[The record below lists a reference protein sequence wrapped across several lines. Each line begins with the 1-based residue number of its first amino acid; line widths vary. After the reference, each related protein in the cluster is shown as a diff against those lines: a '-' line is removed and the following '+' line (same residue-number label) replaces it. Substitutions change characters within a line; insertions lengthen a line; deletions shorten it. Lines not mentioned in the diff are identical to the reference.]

1 MNDEEKWNSGNAP
14 QNDRDTGRFNEPPR
28 YEHYNMH
35 QTYVNETGQESEK
48 KKRRKKSGGRKL
60 ASTISLAVVFG
71 LVAGVVFQGVNFFA
85 AQYMGTTTADA
96 EPQIETAQLAVSASS
111 DDAA

>member
-48 KKRRKKSGGRKL
+48 KKRRKKSGRIFCFC
-60 ASTISLAVVFG
+60 SWNHSLI
-71 LVAGVVFQGVNFFA
+71 LRWLI
-85 AQYMGTTTADA
+85 T
-96 EPQIETAQLAVSASS
+96 
-111 DDAA
+111 

>member
-35 QTYVNETGQESEK
+35 QTYVNEIGQESEK
-48 KKRRKKSGGRKL
+48 KETQEEKRWQETGFDNFSCGSVRTGCRCSISGCE
-60 ASTISLAVVFG
+60 
-71 LVAGVVFQGVNFFA
+71 FFCNSV
-85 AQYMGTTTADA
+85 YGHND
-96 EPQIETAQLAVSASS
+96 S
-111 DDAA
+111 

>member
-14 QNDRDTGRFNEPPR
+14 QNDRDTVDGSNEPPR

-35 QTYVNETGQESEK
+35 QAYVDIEIRAGYRRKRQ
-48 KKRRKKSGGRKL
+48 RRKKSGGRNKL

-85 AQYMGTTTADA
+85 AQIYGHND
-96 EPQIETAQLAVSASS
+96 S
-111 DDAA
+111 

>member
-60 ASTISLAVVFG
+60 ASTISLAVVSRTG
-71 LVAGVVFQGVNFFA
+71 CRCSISGCEFFCNSV
-85 AQYMGTTTADA
+85 YGHND
-96 EPQIETAQLAVSASS
+96 S
-111 DDAA
+111 